1 MAILDSVKKLAS
13 KVGADTNGRTIAE
26 QINNINRHLDS
37 TGSRD
42 IAEGV
47 SKFADKEDGTAILV
61 TKTITEN
68 KTYKASDDGASGYSS
83 VTVNVDTSFNN
94 LIFSDY
100 YMDYNDAPYVST
112 IVMVKA
118 DDGIYSDT
126 VIPHPS
132 ESGPLYPS
140 THIICATPV
149 KTLDVSSYDLPM
161 VIFTPD
167 ESIDLTSYPFS
178 EAGGDTVVPGDG
190 KAYVLKFSRSQ
201 GVKSATI
208 TKQSKDFIFAIS

>member
-1 MAILDSVKKLAS
+1 MHNLEPITRKEMFYDK
-13 KVGADTNGRTIAE
+13 I
-26 QINNINRHLDS
+26 INNAGGGGGG
-37 TGSRD
+37 GSATL
-42 IAEGV
+42 IEK
-47 SKFADKEDGTAILV
+47 S
-61 TKTITEN
+61 ITEN
-68 KTYKASDDGASGYSS
+68 GTYTASSDNADGYSK
-83 VTVNVDTSFNN
+83 VTVNVGMSFNN

-126 VIPHPS
+126 VLPHPS

-149 KTLDVSSYDLPM
+149 KTLDVSYYDLPM

-167 ESIDLTSYPFS
+167 ESIDLTSYPFN
-178 EAGGDTVVPGDG
+178 EAGGDTVIPGDG

-201 GVKSATI
+201 GVRSATI
-208 TKQSKDFIFAIS
+208 TKQSKDFVFTIS